1 MSVLPR
7 RRVVAGLIVAAAVAV
22 LAPSAA
28 GALDTKAP
36 TKPGNLRL
44 TAKTL
49 TSVSMA
55 WNASTDNSGSFTY
68 RVHLWGDP
76 TVVTLPRTQT
86 SYTWT
91 GLRPGVQY
99 YFWVEA
105 VDGSGNK
112 STSDLLVVETLRDTT
127 PPSAPANL
135 DVETVTA
142 SQVSLS
148 WDASTD
154 NSGIIDLYPVSV
166 SPFAG
171 NVIVTGPTSATVVGL
186 APLTTYTF
194 TVRARDAGWNVS
206 QPSEAVTATT
216 AASTDTTPP
225 AAPTDLRIGHSHSCE
240 IVVRWTQS
248 TDNQDPQ
255 SAIRY
260 ELFDNGIFDPNFAF
274 VIGTGRWTSY
284 GFEGSNTWVLHAIDS
299 AGNRSAPSNSV
310 TRVLDGSS
318 GDCQ

>member
-1 MSVLPR
+1 MSVLPAR
-7 RRVVAGLIVAAAVAV
+7 RAVAGLTV
-22 LAPSAA
+22 LAAFALLATSATA
-28 GALDTKAP
+28 ALDSKPP
-36 TKPGNLRL
+36 TKPGNLRA

-55 WNASTDNSGSFTY
+55 WNASTDNSGNFSY
-68 RVHLWGDP
+68 RVRLWGDP

-127 PPSAPANL
+127 APSAPGNL
-135 DVETVTA
+135 RVESVTA
-142 SQVSLS
+142 SQISLS

-154 NSGIIDLYPVSV
+154 DSGIIDLYQVTV
-166 SPFAG
+166 SPAAG
-171 NVIVTGPTSATVVGL
+171 NVVFTGATSATVGGL
-186 APLTTYTF
+186 APETAYTL
-194 TVRARDAGWNVS
+194 TVRARDAGWNFS
-206 QPSEAVTATT
+206 QPSNAVSATT
-216 AASTDTTPP
+216 EASSDTTPP
-225 AAPTDLRIGHSHSCE
+225 SAPTGLQIGRSHSCE
-240 IVVRWTQS
+240 IDVRWTQS
-248 TDNQDPQ
+248 TDDQDPQ

-260 ELFDNGIFDPNFAF
+260 ELFDNGVLDPNFSF
-274 VIGTGRWTSY
+274 VIGTDRWISY
-284 GFEGSNTWVLHAIDS
+284 GFEGTNTWVLYAVDS

-310 TRVLDGSS
+310 TRELS
-318 GDCQ
+318 GDDCQ

>member
-1 MSVLPR
+1 MSVLPAR
-7 RRVVAGLIVAAAVAV
+7 RLVAGLIVLVAFGV
-22 LAPSAA
+22 LATSASAA
-28 GALDTKAP
+28 LDSKPP
-36 TKPGNLRL
+36 TKPGNLRV

-55 WNASTDNSGSFTY
+55 WNASTDNSGNFSY
-68 RVHLWGDP
+68 RVRLWGDS
-76 TVVTLPRTQT
+76 TVVTLPKTQT

-112 STSDLLVVETLRDTT
+112 STSDLLVVETVRDTT
-127 PPSAPANL
+127 PPSPPGDL
-135 DVETVTA
+135 SVGTVTA
-142 SQVSLS
+142 SEVSLS

-154 NSGIIDLYPVSV
+154 NSGIIDLYQVAV
-166 SPFAG
+166 SPAAG
-171 NVIVTGPTSATVVGL
+171 NVVFTGPTSATVVGL
-186 APLTTYTF
+186 APQTTYTF
-194 TVRARDAGWNVS
+194 TVRARDAGWNFS
-206 QPSEAVTATT
+206 QPSNAVSATT
-216 AASTDTTPP
+216 EASTDTTPP
-225 AAPTDLRIGHSHSCE
+225 TAPTGLQIGHSHSCE

-248 TDNQDPQ
+248 TDNEDPQ

-260 ELFDNGIFDPNFAF
+260 ELFDNGILDPNFAF

-284 GFEGSNTWVLHAIDS
+284 GFEGSNTWVLYAIDS

-310 TRVLDGSS
+310 TRQLS
-318 GDCQ
+318 GDDCQ

>member
-1 MSVLPR
+1 MSVLPAR
-7 RRVVAGLIVAAAVAV
+7 RLVAGLIVLVAF
-22 LAPSAA
+22 AIQATSASAA
-28 GALDTKAP
+28 LDSKPP
-36 TKPGNLRL
+36 TKPGNLRV

-55 WNASTDNSGSFTY
+55 WNASTDNSGNFSY
-68 RVHLWGDP
+68 RVRLWGDS
-76 TVVTLPRTQT
+76 TVVTLPKTQT

-112 STSDLLVVETLRDTT
+112 STSDLLVVETVRDTT
-127 PPSAPANL
+127 PPSPPGDL
-135 DVETVTA
+135 SVGTVTA
-142 SQVSLS
+142 SEVSLS

-154 NSGIIDLYPVSV
+154 NSGIIDLYQVAV
-166 SPFAG
+166 SPAAG
-171 NVIVTGPTSATVVGL
+171 NVVFTGATSATVVGL
-186 APLTTYTF
+186 APQTTYTF
-194 TVRARDAGWNVS
+194 TVRARDAGWNFS
-206 QPSEAVTATT
+206 QPSDAVSATT
-216 AASTDTTPP
+216 EASTDTTPP
-225 AAPTDLRIGHSHSCE
+225 TAPTGLQIGHSHSCE

-248 TDNQDPQ
+248 TDNKDPQ

-284 GFEGSNTWVLHAIDS
+284 GFEGSNTWVLYAIDS

-310 TRVLDGSS
+310 ARQLS
-318 GDCQ
+318 GDDCQ